1 MKKISLA
8 TAALVAGSLLVAGG
22 AMAQA
27 QPGRMAPGG
36 TGMQQQQQMGQQ
48 PMGQQMGQQQ
58 VKAVDELKNFSLRDQ
73 QGQNIGEIDQVLVD
87 LQQGQIGYIVVE
99 AQGQSHV
106 IPWNALRAD
115 AQQQSLTLQI
125 SADRFRQAPTGDAQ
139 MVQDMEQA
147 RQIHQFYGV
156 SPYWEEGAT
165 RPMID
170 QRMQRQQEQIRDRS
184 PVQERMEGIEQRP
197 MQQQQR

>member
-1 MKKISLA
+1 MKKISAL
-8 TAALVAGSLLVAGG
+8 TTALVAGSLLMTGG
-22 AMAQA
+22 AMAQTH
-27 QPGRMAPGG
+27 PGVTEPGSG
-36 TGMQQQQQMGQQ
+36 IQQRQQQQMGQQ
-48 PMGQQMGQQQ
+48 PMMRQQMGQQQ
-58 VKAVDELKNFSLRDQ
+58 VKAADELKNFSLRDQ

-87 LQQGQIGYIVVE
+87 LQQGQIGYVVVE

-115 AQQQSLTLQI
+115 AQQQTLTLQI

-156 SPYWEEGAT
+156 SPYWEEGA
-165 RPMID
+165 MID
-170 QRMQRQQEQIRDRS
+170 QRMRQQQHEQMRERS
-184 PVQERMEGIEQRP
+184 PVQDRMEGIEQRP

>member
-1 MKKISLA
+1 MKKISA
-8 TAALVAGSLLVAGG
+8 AAAALVAGSLLVAGG

-48 PMGQQMGQQQ
+48 PLGQQMGQQQ
-58 VKAVDELKNFSLRDQ
+58 VKAVDELKSFSLRDQ
-73 QGQNIGEIDQVLVD
+73 QGQNIGTIDQVLVD
-87 LQQGQIGYIVVE
+87 LQQGQIGYLVVQ

-106 IPWNALRAD
+106 IPWNALQAD

-139 MVQDMEQA
+139 MVQNMEQA
-147 RQIHQFYGV
+147 RQIHEFYGV
-156 SPYWEEGAT
+156 SPYWEEGA

-170 QRMQRQQEQIRDRS
+170 QRMQRQQEQMRDRS